1 MLHAPPLK
9 TRKMLELPAP
19 EPEVKKEPPA
29 KAKAQAS
36 KLYKARPKIEPWI
49 LFLATCTV
57 SSSSYEYYSES
68 EDTPPPSAKDIM
80 KRFRSELGDVD
91 LSSDEEEKLIEIPD
105 HE

>member
-1 MLHAPPLK
+1 MDTQQTAALPPKSLPPMLHAPPLK

-49 LFLATCTV
+49 LFLV
-57 SSSSYEYYSES
+57 
-68 EDTPPPSAKDIM
+68 
-80 KRFRSELGDVD
+80 
-91 LSSDEEEKLIEIPD
+91 
-105 HE
+105 